1 MFSQSYKSKITEILI
16 SHVLSHG
23 KSIKKEQVLSFIKAF
38 LSDRDIDALEHNAA
52 LICMQ
57 VDLMAVLWKEE
68 TITKQLSIGNANL
81 ASPVSQEMFGWK
93 S

>member
-1 MFSQSYKSKITEILI
+1 MTEILI
-16 SHVLSHG
+16 SPVLSHG
-23 KSIKKEQVLSFIKAF
+23 TINQKGQFLSLIKAF
-38 LSDRDIDALEHNAA
+38 LINRNIDATEHTAA
-52 LICMQ
+52 FISIQ

>member
-1 MFSQSYKSKITEILI
+1 MVI
-16 SHVLSHG
+16 SVQKG
-23 KSIKKEQVLSFIKAF
+23 QILSFTKAF
-38 LSDRDIDALEHNAA
+38 LTNRNIDAIEHNAA
-52 LICMQ
+52 FICIQ

-68 TITKQLSIGNANL
+68 TVTRQLSISNANL

>member
-1 MFSQSYKSKITEILI
+1 M
-16 SHVLSHG
+16 
-23 KSIKKEQVLSFIKAF
+23 KA
-38 LSDRDIDALEHNAA
+38 LLTNRNIDAIEHNAA
-52 LICMQ
+52 FICIQ

-68 TITKQLSIGNANL
+68 TVTRQLSISNANL